1 MLFRARKSKI
11 EAERQVDEKMKM
23 LRDQMEYDKRAK
35 LEKDIEDKLRP
46 SAAAMEREAR
56 ARMEKEAE
64 HDTTYYTLKSRTHI

>member
-1 MLFRARKSKI
+1 M

-23 LRDQMEYDKRAK
+23 LREQMEYDKRAK

-56 ARMEKEAE
+56 SRMEKEATY
-64 HDTTYYTLKSRTHI
+64 TTAYNNIS